1 MERSAPEPT
10 AWTVSDGRAGN
21 ARQAS
26 ALAAAMGLDA
36 RDWTLESRPP
46 WRWLAPRWLP
56 GARNAFGPRFAEA
69 AASELPALAIGC
81 GRQAALATRVL
92 RAQGTRVVQLLDPR
106 IAPSHWDVV
115 VAPRHDALQGD
126 NVVTLLGSLH
136 PVDDAWLARARTA
149 FPSLGMLPRPRVA
162 LLLGG
167 PTRHAPWDGA
177 ALQAWLRQVEALVA
191 REGGSLLLCGSRR
204 TPGSLRALA
213 RDASPRLPGVR
224 WLDAGDGDNP
234 YPGVLAWADRIACT
248 ADSVNMLSEACATW
262 APVFVAGTAPGA
274 GGVQGRT
281 RGFLEALQA
290 LERIRALE
298 AGMAR
303 FEVQPLRE
311 TARVAAEV
319 AGRLRL

>member
-1 MERSAPEPT
+1 M
-10 AWTVSDGRAGN
+10 
-21 ARQAS
+21 
-26 ALAAAMGLDA
+26 
-36 RDWTLESRPP
+36 
-46 WRWLAPRWLP
+46 
-56 GARNAFGPRFAEA
+56 
-69 AASELPALAIGC
+69 
-81 GRQAALATRVL
+81 
-92 RAQGTRVVQLLDPR
+92 
-106 IAPSHWDVV
+106 
-115 VAPRHDALQGD
+115 
-126 NVVTLLGSLH
+126 
-136 PVDDAWLARARTA
+136 
-149 FPSLGMLPRPRVA
+149 
-162 LLLGG
+162 
-167 PTRHAPWDGA
+167 
-177 ALQAWLRQVEALVA
+177 
-191 REGGSLLLCGSRR
+191 
-204 TPGSLRALA
+204 
-213 RDASPRLPGVR
+213 R